1 MSSESDEEDRNN
13 FFQLRMLFEKDCTQL
28 LRKVL
33 ENYFSNCANLLEKIP
48 KEAYATENGIISDKN
63 EKLLKR
69 DNLNFKRFN
78 LDLLCVIFQTGVCDE
93 FCGRP
98 QCGWQPMEKNFISN
112 PQNTGDDIL
121 RLMQIW
127 RQHLENNEEEEMTIN
142 NSNMIRKMLYD
153 VACRLSNTFPSDGK
167 RFLKKIEKGT
177 SGNVALC
184 LFTLY
189 HIWLI
194 I

>member
-93 FCGRP
+93 CFGRP

>member
-69 DNLNFKRFN
+69 DNINFKRFN

>member
-69 DNLNFKRFN
+69 DNINFKRFN

-142 NSNMIRKMLYD
+142 NSNMIWKMLYD